1 MAMKIYLDMCVWKR
15 PFDDQAND
23 RIWIE
28 SQAAMRI
35 FDLANTCEIRIFTS
49 MALVLENERNPKA
62 WRKHRVAAL
71 MTSFGRPVPLTET
84 VLVRAF
90 DIRSLDFMDMD
101 ALHLAFAENLKLD
114 YFVTC
119 DDAILGRQDGVK
131 IAIIN
136 PVDLLKEHAK

>member
-1 MAMKIYLDMCVWKR
+1 MAIKLYLDMCVWKR
-15 PFDDQAND
+15 PFDDQSND

-28 SQAAMRI
+28 SQAIMRI
-35 FDLANTCEIRIFTS
+35 FDLAHVGDMQIFIS
-49 MALVLENERNPKA
+49 MALVIENERNPKA
-62 WRKHRVAAL
+62 WRKHRVATL
-71 MTSFGRPVPLTET
+71 MTSFGRPMPLTEA
-84 VLVRAF
+84 VLVRAL
-90 DIRSLDFMDMD
+90 DIRGLGFMDMD

-119 DDAILGRQDGVK
+119 DDAILGQQDSVK

>member
-1 MAMKIYLDMCVWKR
+1 MAMKLYLDMCVWKR
-15 PFDDQAND
+15 PFDDQSND

-28 SQAAMRI
+28 SQAIMRI
-35 FDLANTCEIRIFTS
+35 FDLTHVGDMQIFIS

-62 WRKHRVAAL
+62 WRKHRVATL
-71 MTSFGRPVPLTET
+71 MTSFGRPMPLTEA
-84 VLVRAF
+84 VLVRAL
-90 DIRSLDFMDMD
+90 DIRGLGFMDMD

-119 DDAILGRQDGVK
+119 DDAILGKQDSVK